1 MMGILEVKNVTK
13 HFGGL
18 VANSDVS
25 FSVER
30 GQVYG
35 IVGPNGAGKTTMF
48 NMISGTFHPTSG
60 QILFKGEDITRK
72 PAYEICKRH
81 IGRTFQ
87 IPLALDKMTV
97 LENVTVGAMV
107 HTPKTETAKEFAAE
121 ILAYVGM
128 EGQRDLMA
136 ESLSVIQKKR
146 LEIARALSTKPE
158 LILLDES
165 MAGLN
170 GQERDDAIALIKKI
184 NGDGITV
191 LMIEHVMRVVMSV
204 CDQVLVLQNGMR
216 IAEGTPEE
224 ITRDERV
231 IAAYLGD

>member
-1 MMGILEVKNVTK
+1 MNILEVKNVTK
-13 HFGGL
+13 KFGGL
-18 VANSDVS
+18 VANSDVT
-25 FSVER
+25 FSVEK

-60 QILFKGEDITRK
+60 TIIFNGEDITMK
-72 PAYEICKRH
+72 PAHEICRKH

-87 IPLALDKMTV
+87 IPQALDKMTV
-97 LENVTVGAMV
+97 LENVTVAAMV
-107 HTPKTETAKEFAAE
+107 HTPKTDPAKAFAVE
-121 ILAYVGM
+121 ILSYVGM
-128 EGQRDLMA
+128 EEQKDLMA
-136 ESLSVIQKKR
+136 GSLSVIQKKR
-146 LEIARALSTKPE
+146 LEIARALATKPE

-170 GQERDDAIALIKKI
+170 GQEREDAIELIRKI
-184 NGDGITV
+184 NRDGVTV
-191 LMIEHVMRVVMSV
+191 LMIEHVMQVVMSV

-224 ITRDERV
+224 ITQDEKV

>member
-1 MMGILEVKNVTK
+1 MGILEVKNVTK

-107 HTPKTETAKEFAAE
+107 HTPKTEAAKEFAAE

-224 ITRDERV
+224 ITQDEKV

>member
-1 MMGILEVKNVTK
+1 MGILEVKNVTK

-128 EGQRDLMA
+128 EGQRRWA
-136 ESLSVIQKKR
+136 EHL
-146 LEIARALSTKPE
+146 
-158 LILLDES
+158 
-165 MAGLN
+165 
-170 GQERDDAIALIKKI
+170 
-184 NGDGITV
+184 
-191 LMIEHVMRVVMSV
+191 
-204 CDQVLVLQNGMR
+204 
-216 IAEGTPEE
+216 
-224 ITRDERV
+224 
-231 IAAYLGD
+231 AAVFDR

>member
-1 MMGILEVKNVTK
+1 MGILEVKHVTK
-13 HFGGL
+13 KFGGL
-18 VANSDVS
+18 VANSDVT
-25 FSVER
+25 FSVEQ

-60 QILFKGEDITRK
+60 QILFKGEDITKK
-72 PAYEICKRH
+72 PAYEICRRH

-107 HTPKTETAKEFAAE
+107 HTPKTEPAKEFAAE
-121 ILAYVGM
+121 ILKYAGM
-128 EGQRDLMA
+128 EKQQELMA
-136 ESLSVIQKKR
+136 GSLSVIQKKR

-158 LILLDES
+158 MILLDES

-184 NGDGITV
+184 NADGITV
-191 LMIEHVMRVVMSV
+191 LMIEHVMQVVMNV

-224 ITRDERV
+224 ITQDEKV

>member
-1 MMGILEVKNVTK
+1 MGILEVKNVTK

-87 IPLALDKMTV
+87 LPLALDKMTV

-107 HTPKTETAKEFAAE
+107 HTPKTEAAKEFAAE

-224 ITRDERV
+224 ITQDEKV

>member
-1 MMGILEVKNVTK
+1 M
-13 HFGGL
+13 
-18 VANSDVS
+18 
-25 FSVER
+25 
-30 GQVYG
+30 
-35 IVGPNGAGKTTMF
+35 
-48 NMISGTFHPTSG
+48 
-60 QILFKGEDITRK
+60 
-72 PAYEICKRH
+72 
-81 IGRTFQ
+81 
-87 IPLALDKMTV
+87 
-97 LENVTVGAMV
+97 
-107 HTPKTETAKEFAAE
+107 
-121 ILAYVGM
+121 
-128 EGQRDLMA
+128 MA

-224 ITRDERV
+224 ITQDEKV

>member
-1 MMGILEVKNVTK
+1 MGILEVKNVTK

-35 IVGPNGAGKTTMF
+35 IVGPNGAGKSTMF

>member
-1 MMGILEVKNVTK
+1 MGILEVKNVTK
-13 HFGGL
+13 RFGGL
-18 VANSDVS
+18 VANCDVS

-216 IAEGTPEE
+216 IAEGTPDE
-224 ITRDERV
+224 ITQDEKV

>member
-1 MMGILEVKNVTK
+1 MGILEVKNVTK

>member
-1 MMGILEVKNVTK
+1 MGILEVKNVTK

-48 NMISGTFHPTSG
+48 NMISGAFHPTSG

>member
-1 MMGILEVKNVTK
+1 MGILEVKNVTK
-13 HFGGL
+13 KFGGL
-18 VANSDVS
+18 VANSDVT
-25 FSVER
+25 FSVEQ

-48 NMISGTFHPTSG
+48 NMISGAFHPTSG
-60 QILFKGEDITRK
+60 QILFKGEDITKK

-107 HTPKTETAKEFAAE
+107 HTPKTEAAKEFAAE

-128 EGQRDLMA
+128 EKQQDLMA

-158 LILLDES
+158 MILLDES

-184 NGDGITV
+184 NHDGITV

-224 ITRDERV
+224 ITQDEKV